1 MCGSSRL
8 LAAMDTAAKCYEM
21 AERYE
26 QEAARAGSDQSR
38 EILLE
43 VAANW
48 RELADE
54 IEARAT
60 PGHSPARRH

>member
-1 MCGSSRL
+1 
-8 LAAMDTAAKCYEM
+8 MDTAAKCYEM

-26 QEAARAGSDQSR
+26 QEAARAGGDQSR
-38 EILLE
+38 DLLLE

-54 IEARAT
+54 IKAEATADRLAR
-60 PGHSPARRH
+60 PGSDPIH